1 MNYLWVY
8 ILSSIT
14 GISLLCFILTFSK
27 DLYLTKKLKKSK
39 KSLILNFSLLIIS
52 FVSISLVIY
61 LFVLLKDQ
69 ILFVS

>member
-39 KSLILNFSLLIIS
+39 KSLFLNFSLLIIS